1 MEKGNTDSAAAAAD
15 AAAVADNVGFIGL
28 MLIFKKIEK
37 KNLQPLLYMIQNYQK
52 SRYLPPGEQTK
63 SVIF

>member
-15 AAAVADNVGFIGL
+15 AAADNVGFIGL

-37 KNLQPLLYMIQNYQK
+37 KKTFSHCYI
-52 SRYLPPGEQTK
+52 
-63 SVIF
+63 

>member
-52 SRYLPPGEQTK
+52 
-63 SVIF
+63 